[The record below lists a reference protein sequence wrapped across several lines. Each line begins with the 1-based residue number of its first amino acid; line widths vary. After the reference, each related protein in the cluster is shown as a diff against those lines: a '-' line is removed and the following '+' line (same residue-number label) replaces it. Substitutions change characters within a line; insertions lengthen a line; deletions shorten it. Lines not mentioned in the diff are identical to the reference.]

1 VLLVLIQTGF
11 ISRAAVTE
19 RNASEVVLA
28 ERCHVLP
35 VLVLIRRVLSWLLC
49 GNGIGLM
56 WITINNNNK
65 PVIIGATGLVTGS

>member
-19 RNASEVVLA
+19 RNVSEVVLA

-35 VLVLIRRVLSWLLC
+35 VLVLICRVLSWLLC

-56 WITINNNNK
+56 WITI
-65 PVIIGATGLVTGS
+65 IIMTIIIIIIIIIITTNR